1 MLRRALGGGEFVIA
15 QGSRI
20 WFQVTRSMLFA
31 QTTDP
36 RLIEAAKDWRD
47 DANWREFYD
56 RYAPAIR
63 RHACVSGLSE
73 AEAEDVVQETML
85 KVARYLPSFK
95 YDRTVCKFRS
105 WLNQI
110 VNQRIFE
117 ALHHR
122 RRSGFSE
129 VSLDQLREV
138 VHTAEAPTGDP
149 VVQAEIDHRLL
160 EACLARVRAQVKPRH
175 WQVFEAHAVHG
186 LSAEETARR
195 HDTTAANVWVI
206 RHRIVKALRVE
217 WQNLLSKPFL
227 AGSKV

>member
-1 MLRRALGGGEFVIA
+1 MVGNSGFWFHVLGLMLN
-15 QGSRI
+15 
-20 WFQVTRSMLFA
+20 A

-47 DANWREFYD
+47 DSNWREFYD

-63 RHACVSGLSE
+63 RHACISGLSE

-95 YDRTVCKFRS
+95 YDRTVCKFRT

-117 ALHHR
+117 ALHRR
-122 RRSGFSE
+122 RRSSFPE
-129 VSLDQLREV
+129 ASLDELREA
-138 VHTAEAPTGDP
+138 VHGSESPTGDP
-149 VVQAEIDHRLL
+149 VVQAEVDHRLL
-160 EACLARVRAQVKPRH
+160 EACLARVRGRVKPRH
-175 WQVFEAHAVHG
+175 WQVFEAHALHG

-195 HDTTAANVWVI
+195 YDSTAANVWVI
-206 RHRIVKALRVE
+206 RHRILKALRTE

-227 AGSKV
+227 AEGKV

>member
-1 MLRRALGGGEFVIA
+1 MLY
-15 QGSRI
+15 
-20 WFQVTRSMLFA
+20 A

-36 RLIEAAKDWRD
+36 SLIEAAKDWRD
-47 DANWREFYD
+47 DANWREFFD

-63 RHACVSGLSE
+63 RHVCASGLSE

-95 YDRTVCKFRS
+95 YDRTVCKFRT

-117 ALHHR
+117 ALHRR
-122 RRSGFSE
+122 RRSTFSE

-138 VHTAEAPTGDP
+138 VHATEAPTGDP

-160 EACLARVRAQVKPRH
+160 EACLARVRARVKPRH
-175 WQVFEAHAVHG
+175 WQVFEAHALHG
-186 LSAEETARR
+186 LSAEDTARR
-195 HDTTAANVWVI
+195 HGTTAANVWVV
-206 RHRIVKALRVE
+206 RHRLVKALRAE
-217 WQNLLSKPFL
+217 WVNLLSRPFL
-227 AGSKV
+227 TEGKT

>member
-1 MLRRALGGGEFVIA
+1 MVSNQRHMLY
-15 QGSRI
+15 
-20 WFQVTRSMLFA
+20 A

-36 RLIEAAKDWRD
+36 SLIEAVKDWRD
-47 DANWREFYD
+47 DANWREFFD
-56 RYAPAIR
+56 RYSPAIR
-63 RHACVSGLSE
+63 RHACASGLSE

-117 ALHHR
+117 ALHRR
-122 RRSGFSE
+122 RRSSFSE

-138 VHTAEAPTGDP
+138 VHATEVPTGDP

-160 EACLARVRAQVKPRH
+160 EACLARVRARAKPRH
-175 WQVFEAHAVHG
+175 WQVFEAHALHG

-195 HDTTAANVWVI
+195 YDTTSANVWVV
-206 RHRIVKALRVE
+206 RHRIVKALRTE
-217 WQNLLSKPFL
+217 WRNLLSQPFL
-227 AGSKV
+227 AKGKT

>member
-1 MLRRALGGGEFVIA
+1 MLY
-15 QGSRI
+15 
-20 WFQVTRSMLFA
+20 A

-36 RLIEAAKDWRD
+36 SLIEAAKDWRD
-47 DANWREFYD
+47 DANWREFFE

-63 RHACVSGLSE
+63 RHACASGLSE
-73 AEAEDVVQETML
+73 TEAEDVVQETML
-85 KVARYLPSFK
+85 KVSRYLPSFK

-117 ALHHR
+117 ALHRR

-138 VHTAEAPTGDP
+138 VHATEAPTGDP
-149 VVQAEIDHRLL
+149 VVQTEIDHRLL
-160 EACLARVRAQVKPRH
+160 EACLARVRARAQPRH
-175 WQVFEAHAVHG
+175 WQVFEAHALHG

-195 HDTTAANVWVI
+195 YDTTAANVWVV
-206 RHRIVKALRVE
+206 RHRIVKRLREE
-217 WQNLLSKPFL
+217 WRNLLSQPFL
-227 AGSKV
+227 AKGKI